1 MIFFVYCHGEGKCFP
16 KTVGIIYI
24 PGKRGKGDRFI
35 YCFPHFPVLGTY
47 HAKNFTNSN
56 SRLSSSYRWSSYGV
70 KIGNRKEEL
79 LDYDPCYLGLADSEK
94 KRAESYAAWVKET
107 IAAEELELIRK
118 SLQRGQLTGSP
129 RFVDEIEQKIERRVE
144 FRGPGRPR
152 KVEK

>member
-1 MIFFVYCHGEGKCFP
+1 MRTEIVADP
-16 KTVGIIYI
+16 A
-24 PGKRGKGDRFI
+24 D
-35 YCFPHFPVLGTY
+35 
-47 HAKNFTNSN
+47 
-56 SRLSSSYRWSSYGV
+56 YRWSSYGV
-70 KIGNRKEEL
+70 KIGHRKEEL

-129 RFVDEIEQKIERRVE
+129 RFVDEIEKKIERRVE

-152 KVEK
+152 KVEKYICPLFSSSSTSLPAFVTNLQRNI